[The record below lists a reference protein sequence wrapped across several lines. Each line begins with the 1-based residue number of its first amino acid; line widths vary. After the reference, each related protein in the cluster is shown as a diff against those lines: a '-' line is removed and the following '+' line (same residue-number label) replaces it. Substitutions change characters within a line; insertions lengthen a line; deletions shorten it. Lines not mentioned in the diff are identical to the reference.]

1 MIPFVFIYYYT
12 TSRIIIEM
20 TFVIISIFTGN
31 DCNYLFSQIVTLDKK
46 IDTLMKISMKMAAY
60 GD

>member
-1 MIPFVFIYYYT
+1 
-12 TSRIIIEM
+12 M